1 MSIETFQGPQGHMPR
16 TFLIFLALS
25 VLLHVL
31 ALWAAVL
38 FPKDSVRSRE
48 AAAPI
53 PVEILEE
60 PRPRE
65 EKRSIPV
72 AEAPR
77 AEPDNISPVKKPP
90 SVFADKDQS
99 VKKETVPPPAPPGPM
114 TQKARPAMPESKP
127 SLEEAGEESGE
138 AGRGPGASAGKTTDE
153 TRPPAGEIDEPVR
166 SGPERPA
173 SPGAQAEPRI
183 LQGEQ
188 KRPSLFPS
196 DERIAELTRNY
207 EAGTH
212 EKETGKT
219 LQLNTAELK
228 YQKYLLDMKR
238 KIEFYWDYP
247 ALAARNGWQGSLF
260 LNFTINR
267 DGTVSAV
274 RLERSSGYPML
285 DDAAI
290 TAIRLAAPF
299 PPFPADFTVEDLSIK
314 GQFQYHI
321 VAPRGGGG

>member
-1 MSIETFQGPQGHMPR
+1 M
-16 TFLIFLALS
+16 IFLALS
-25 VLLHVL
+25 VLLHFL
-31 ALWAAVL
+31 ALWASTLLPEDAVRR
-38 FPKDSVRSRE
+38 KE
-48 AAAPI
+48 ARAPI
-53 PVEILEE
+53 PVEILDP
-60 PRPRE
+60 PRPGE

-72 AEAPR
+72 AEAPK
-77 AEPDNISPVKKPP
+77 AEPDNISPAKKPP

-99 VKKETVPPPAPPGPM
+99 VKKETVPPPAPPSQM
-114 TQKARPAMPESKP
+114 AQRARPAMPRIEP
-127 SLEEAGEESGE
+127 SLEEAGEARKAPPLSGSGE
-138 AGRGPGASAGKTTDE
+138 TEREKSGPSAGTASKE
-153 TRPPAGEIDEPVR
+153 PRSPVDEPIR
-166 SGPERPA
+166 TGPA

-183 LQGEQ
+183 LQEEQ

-260 LNFTINR
+260 INFTINR
-267 DGTVSAV
+267 DGTVSGV
-274 RLERSSGYPML
+274 RMERSSGYPML

-299 PPFPADFTVEDLSIK
+299 PPFPANFTVEDLNIK

-321 VAPRGGGG
+321 VAPRGGG

>member
-25 VLLHVL
+25 VFLHVL
-31 ALWAAVL
+31 ALWAATL
-38 FPKDSVRSRE
+38 FPKDAVRSRE

-53 PVEILEE
+53 PVEILDP
-60 PRPRE
+60 PRPVE

-72 AEAPR
+72 AEAPQ
-77 AEPDNISPVKKPP
+77 AEPDNLSPVKKPP

-114 TQKARPAMPESKP
+114 TQRARPAMPESKP
-127 SLEEAGEESGE
+127 SLEESGDKTGE
-138 AGRGPGASAGKTTDE
+138 AGRGPGASAGKAGE
-153 TRPPAGEIDEPVR
+153 KPEPHAGEIDEPVR
-166 SGPERPA
+166 TGPDRPA

-260 LNFTINR
+260 INFTINR
-267 DGTVSAV
+267 DGTVSEV

-321 VAPRGGGG
+321 VSTRGGS

>member
-1 MSIETFQGPQGHMPR
+1 M
-16 TFLIFLALS
+16 
-25 VLLHVL
+25 
-31 ALWAAVL
+31 
-38 FPKDSVRSRE
+38 
-48 AAAPI
+48 
-53 PVEILEE
+53 
-60 PRPRE
+60 
-65 EKRSIPV
+65 
-72 AEAPR
+72 
-77 AEPDNISPVKKPP
+77 
-90 SVFADKDQS
+90 
-99 VKKETVPPPAPPGPM
+99 
-114 TQKARPAMPESKP
+114 
-127 SLEEAGEESGE
+127 
-138 AGRGPGASAGKTTDE
+138 
-153 TRPPAGEIDEPVR
+153 
-166 SGPERPA
+166 
-173 SPGAQAEPRI
+173 
-183 LQGEQ
+183 QGEQ

-260 LNFTINR
+260 INFTINR
-267 DGTVSAV
+267 DGTVSGV

-321 VAPRGGGG
+321 VSTRGGG